1 DIRTTPLTGRR
12 DALREVVADGV
23 LRVSEEV
30 TARDWNELAALRL
43 ESRDRGVEGFILK
56 RRDAEYGV
64 GRRKGAWWK
73 WKIDP
78 LTVDAVLIYAQPGN
92 GRRASLLT
100 DYTFGVWDQ
109 GQLVPV

>member
-1 DIRTTPLTGRR
+1 WDGRHAAAEPLSSRREALVDLLEPRTATAP
-12 DALREVVADGV
+12 GV

-30 TARDWNELAALRL
+30 RVSSWDELAALRL
-43 ESRDRGVEGFILK
+43 ESRARGVEGFMLK

-78 LTVDAVLIYAQPGN
+78 LTVDAVLIYA
-92 GRRASLLT
+92 
-100 DYTFGVWDQ
+100 
-109 GQLVPV
+109 